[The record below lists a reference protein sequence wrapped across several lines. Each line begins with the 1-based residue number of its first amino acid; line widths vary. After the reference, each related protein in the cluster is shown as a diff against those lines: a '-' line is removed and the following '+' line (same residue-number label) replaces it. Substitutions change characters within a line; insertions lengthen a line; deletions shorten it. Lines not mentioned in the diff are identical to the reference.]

1 MKTHVYSRPQIE
13 STPLPGPS
21 AVVCM
26 ADSQP
31 QLARI
36 KDRDNVLKRLDLIF
50 NDSREDFGIVRAPN
64 EADAKRLLDF
74 VAKHRGT
81 VPNLVFQCEVGI
93 GRSVAAQ
100 AAVERVYGGDH
111 RAPLSRGTHNR
122 TLYRKLLAAAGLEP
136 EPEPKVSLAVRLK
149 YAPDRM
155 QAFILS
161 IQRQRYDNW
170 ELVFVTDGPNAAA
183 RGLID
188 RTGDAR
194 IKLVET
200 ETPMGRWGHPYRQR
214 GIAACTG
221 DLIGLSND
229 DNYYVPGYFE
239 QMVGALQAEGADLVM
254 CRMLHSYWG
263 WRMIDAGNDLGSWL
277 AKRELVE
284 RQAWKGDDFFYDAEY
299 LEQLRKR
306 SARTAVV
313 DRPLFI
319 HN

>member
-1 MKTHVYSRPQIE
+1 MPRRRS
-13 STPLPGPS
+13 PGWLRYVLVACS
-21 AVVCM
+21 LVV
-26 ADSQP
+26 AS
-31 QLARI
+31 
-36 KDRDNVLKRLDLIF
+36 
-50 NDSREDFGIVRAPN
+50 S
-64 EADAKRLLDF
+64 
-74 VAKHRGT
+74 
-81 VPNLVFQCEVGI
+81 
-93 GRSVAAQ
+93 
-100 AAVERVYGGDH
+100 
-111 RAPLSRGTHNR
+111 
-122 TLYRKLLAAAGLEP
+122 AGLCTHRFLNPVEP

-155 QAFILS
+155 QAFMLS

-183 RGLID
+183 RELVE

-200 ETPMGRWGHPYRQR
+200 EKPMGRWGHPYRQR

-221 DLIGLSND
+221 ELIGLSND

-239 QMVGALQAEGADLVM
+239 QMVGALQAENADLVM

-284 RQAWKGDDFFYDAEY
+284 RQPQGLAEVAAELS
-299 LEQLRKR
+299 LE
-306 SARTAVV
+306 
-313 DRPLFI
+313 D
-319 HN
+319 